1 MSAEPPRLRCVLVMQ
16 DGPSRRVGPSG
27 VLIGRQKDCDLV
39 TLDPVVS
46 RRHALV
52 RITAEG
58 VECVPLGR
66 APIEINGKPSDKPQL
81 LADGDRLAIP
91 GLPLTVRIEAQ
102 PPDKDAR
109 KGYVLERA
117 RGGSFGIAHTP
128 FVIGG
133 GDTDDLI
140 VKKWPAGVLAL
151 HVVGGE
157 LFVELR
163 TGRAEKNDDAL
174 EEGVLEALAVGDRL
188 ACRGEEFVIAR
199 DRAAATTA
207 VAAGTDL
214 PVRVEIEMLPRGGR
228 VVFAMATGERAVYL
242 SDRRFDLLMALL
254 RPPDG
259 HAAGDFIDDD
269 TVRSIVWPRNPA
281 VSRPEINMLISRCR
295 RDLVDAGLAGPRL
308 IERAPGGGGTRVTLA
323 PNAEIVVKS

>member
-1 MSAEPPRLRCVLVMQ
+1 MIEPPRLRCVLVMR

-27 VLIGRQKDCDLV
+27 VLVGRQKDCDLV
-39 TLDPVVS
+39 TLDPSVS

-66 APIEINGKPSDKPQL
+66 APIDINGKPSDKPVI
-81 LADGDRLAIP
+81 LADGDVLGIP
-91 GLPLTVRIEAQ
+91 GLELTARIEAA
-102 PPDKDAR
+102 PPDKER
-109 KGYVLERA
+109 RGGFVLERA
-117 RGGSFGIAHTP
+117 RGGSFGIVHTP

-140 VKKWPAGVLAL
+140 VKNWPQRLLAL
-151 HVVGGE
+151 HVAGGE

-163 TGRAEKNDDAL
+163 TGKAEKNGEAI
-174 EEGVLEALAVGDRL
+174 EEGVLEPFGPGDTL
-188 ACRGEEFVIAR
+188 ACYDESFVIAE
-199 DRAAATTA
+199 DRTAATTA
-207 VAAGTDL
+207 VAKGADL
-214 PVRVEIEMLPRGGR
+214 PTRVEIEMLPRGGR
-228 VVFAMATGERAVYL
+228 IVFAMVTGERAVYL
-242 SDRRFDLLMALL
+242 SDRRFDLMNALL
-254 RPPDG
+254 CPPEG
-259 HAAGDFIDDD
+259 YRAGEFVDDD
-269 TVRSIVWPRNPA
+269 TVRSVVWPRNHS

>member
-1 MSAEPPRLRCVLVMQ
+1 MAIEPPRLRCVLVMRG
-16 DGPSRRVGPSG
+16 GPSRRVGPSG

-39 TLDPVVS
+39 TTDPSVS

-66 APIEINGKPSDKPQL
+66 APIEINGKASDKPQL
-81 LADGDRLAIP
+81 LADGDVLAVP
-91 GLPLTVRIEAQ
+91 GLELVAKIEAQ
-102 PPDKDAR
+102 PPERDR
-109 KGYVLERA
+109 RGGFVLERA

-140 VKKWPAGVLAL
+140 VEAWPAGVLAL

-157 LFVELR
+157 LFVEPR
-163 TGRAEKNDDAL
+163 AGTAEKNGAAL
-174 EEGVLEALAVGDRL
+174 DEGVLEPLAAGDRL
-188 ACRGEEFVIAR
+188 AYGGELFAIAEER
-199 DRAAATTA
+199 TAATTA
-207 VAAGTDL
+207 VAKGTDL
-214 PVRVEIEMLPRGGR
+214 PTRVEIEMLPRGGR
-228 VVFAMATGERAVYL
+228 VVFSMATGERAVYL
-242 SDRRFDLLMALL
+242 SDRRFDLMMALL
-254 RPPDG
+254 RPPEG
-259 HAAGDFIDDD
+259 HKAGDFVDDD

-308 IERAPGGGGTRVTLA
+308 VERAPGGGGTRVTLA

>member
-1 MSAEPPRLRCVLVMQ
+1 MTIEPPRLRCVLVMR

-39 TLDPVVS
+39 TNDPSVS

-66 APIEINGKPSDKPQL
+66 APIDINGKPSDKPQL
-81 LADGDRLAIP
+81 LADGDVLGIP
-91 GLPLTVRIEAQ
+91 GLELTAKIEAQ
-102 PPDKDAR
+102 PPDKDKR
-109 KGYVLERA
+109 GHFLLERE

-140 VKKWPAGVLAL
+140 VKKWPAGLLSL

-163 TGRAEKNDDAL
+163 TGKAEKNGAEI
-174 EEGVLEALAVGDRL
+174 EEGVLEPLAPGDSL
-188 ACRGEEFVIAR
+188 ACRGETFAIAE
-199 DRAAATTA
+199 DRTAATTA
-207 VAAGTDL
+207 VAKGADL
-214 PVRVEIEMLPRGGR
+214 PTRIEIEMLPRGGR
-228 VVFAMATGERAVYL
+228 VVFTMATGERAVYL
-242 SDRRFDLLMALL
+242 SDRRFDLMMALL
-254 RPPDG
+254 RPPEG
-259 HAAGDFIDDD
+259 HKPGEFVDDD
-269 TVRSIVWPRNPA
+269 TVRAVVWPRNPA

-323 PNAEIVVKS
+323 PNAEILVKS